1 MVDSL
6 NKSAFAT
13 LIPETRLPAQ
23 ETVLSEVS
31 KIRLLMVQYAGDYRE
46 TVQRFAKG
54 GEETYYAQ
62 QYSVDAVA
70 DMGKQIE
77 EAAVLCC
84 MTTEPYDEVLQ
95 NGVRAIGAGFNKK
108 INVKKLI
115 ELIEKQNPTHLVV
128 RTPIRE
134 VFRWAIRKKVRT
146 ITTFAE
152 SVPTRGLRKKLR
164 NYWLASLL
172 NNEQIEWVGSYGI
185 TSSLCYE
192 EIGVKANKIIPW
204 DFPSTETPG
213 SFSPKS
219 LQLDVDHWNLF
230 YVGLV
235 IEGKGVGDILEAIAK
250 LRAKNFPV
258 KLKIAGQG
266 QKEFFLNKARQLN
279 IEDCVEF
286 LGLVPNNT
294 VIPLMREADLVLV
307 PSRHEYPEGFPL
319 AITHALCSRTPIIA
333 SDHPMFQNNLKQGSN
348 SLIFPAGNSTAL
360 SECIENLLSDSG
372 LYQSLSVASYEAWNQ
387 LQIPVKWADM
397 INRWLDDTQ
406 KNQQWLFEHR
416 FSSGL
421 YDGAIAKT

>member
-13 LIPETRLPAQ
+13 LRPEIRVPAQ
-23 ETVLSEVS
+23 EILLSEVS

-62 QYSVDAVA
+62 KYSVDAVA

-108 INVKKLI
+108 IHVKKLI

-134 VFRWAIRKKVRT
+134 VFQWAIRKKVRT

-164 NYWLASLL
+164 NYWLANLL

-185 TSSLCYE
+185 TSSICYQ

-204 DFPSTETPG
+204 DFPSSETPG
-213 SFSPKS
+213 SFFPKS
-219 LQLDVDHWNLF
+219 LRLDVDNWNLF
-230 YVGLV
+230 YVGSV
-235 IEGKGVGDILEAIAK
+235 IEGKGVGDLLEALAK
-250 LRAKNFPV
+250 LKAKNFPV
-258 KLKIAGQG
+258 KLKIAGQD

-286 LGLVPNNT
+286 LGLVPYNT

-333 SDHPMFQNNLKQGSN
+333 SDHPRFQNNLKHGRN
-348 SLIFPAGNSTAL
+348 AIIFPAGNSTAL
-360 SECIENLLSDSG
+360 SECIEKLLSDSA
-372 LYQSLSVASYEAWNQ
+372 LYSSLSVASYDAWKQ
-387 LQIPVKWADM
+387 LQIPVKWDEL
-397 INRWLDDTQ
+397 INRWLHDSPED
-406 KNQQWLFEHR
+406 QQWMLAHR
-416 FSSGL
+416 LSSGC
-421 YDGAIAKT
+421 YN